1 MFQFG
6 PLLLQS
12 VSPVSTTTIPE
23 RLACT
28 MGLQA
33 QAAMHTRQ
41 FEEDNSWMHL
51 VLTHLLLA
59 SSSTG
64 REKHSRAEEGGRRR
78 GGGLMLSGSPAASG
92 KEME

>member
-28 MGLQA
+28 LGLQA

-64 REKHSRAEEGGRRR
+64 REKHSRAEEGGRRL